1 MPIIALIFL
10 FCGGAYGL
18 NWTELTPSEGP
29 TPPVRMRAAGVYD
42 PVGHRLIV
50 IGGRTSGREL
60 NDVWAFDLENNVWT
74 ELTPSGGEAPVPR
87 STHNAVYD
95 AAHHRVIVWSGRD
108 GNILQNDVWAFSL
121 VSPAWFAYEPSGT
134 APNIRYGTAAVF
146 DPVAGELVT
155 FAGFTDEGRFEDSW
169 RFDLD
174 SVAWTDISPQEGNP
188 GKRCL
193 HTASYDSRDHRM
205 LVYGGQRGSS
215 ALNDIWALDLS
226 RDLWSELTPEVSP
239 PGRFFASSAS
249 DTRDHRLLIFGGN
262 RGSDDKVNE
271 VWSLDLEERSWELLE
286 AEGMPPAARDGAVMI
301 YVEAERRLIVFGG
314 AAPVGLFNDVWAL
327 EGLEPPIPTAIEER
341 AARPN
346 SFVLHQN
353 APNPFNPSTVVS
365 YELGQEGWVELEIFD
380 LLGRKV
386 RTLVDE
392 RRGSGS
398 HVAAWD
404 GRDDRG
410 AQVATG
416 AYLYR
421 LRAGGFV
428 ASRKLLLIR

>member
-1 MPIIALIFL
+1 MPILVLILL
-10 FCGGAYGL
+10 FCGGAHGL
-18 NWTELTPSEGP
+18 SWTELTPSEGNV
-29 TPPVRMRAAGVYD
+29 PPVRMRAAGVYD
-42 PVGHRLIV
+42 PVEHRLIV

-60 NDVWAFDLENNVWT
+60 NDVWAFDLRSNAWT

-87 STHNAVYD
+87 STHNAIYD
-95 AAHHRVIVWSGRD
+95 AAHHRVIIWSGRE
-108 GNILQNDVWAFSL
+108 GNVFQNDVWAFALESRTWT
-121 VSPAWFAYEPSGT
+121 AFEPSGT

-155 FAGFTDEGRFEDSW
+155 FAGFTDEGRFEDTW
-169 RFDLD
+169 RFDPEASVWID
-174 SVAWTDISPQEGNP
+174 SSPEEGNP

-193 HTASYDSRDHRM
+193 HAASYNSREHRM
-205 LVYGGQRGSS
+205 IMYGGQRGGG
-215 ALNDIWALDLS
+215 ALGDIWTLDLS
-226 RDLWSELTPEVSP
+226 RDLWTELTPEAGP
-239 PGRFFASSAS
+239 PGRFFASSAY
-249 DTRDHRLLIFGGN
+249 DDRDHRLLVFGGN

-271 VWSLDLEERSWELLE
+271 VWSFDLEKRDWTLLE
-286 AEGMPPAARDGAVMI
+286 VEGIPPAARDGAVMI
-301 YVEAERRLIVFGG
+301 YVESERRLIVFGG
-314 AAPVGLFNDVWAL
+314 AAPVGLFNDIWAL
-327 EGLEPPIPTAIEER
+327 EGLQPPTATAIG
-341 AARPN
+341 ALSARPAG
-346 SFVLHQN
+346 FALHQN

-392 RRGSGS
+392 RRSPGS
-398 HVAAWD
+398 HLATWD

-410 AQVATG
+410 VRVATG

-421 LRAGGFV
+421 LRTGAFV